1 MASTG
6 KEKKAAKDVVVVALD
21 NFARLEH
28 SDEVIPLYVILAIDR
43 QLEDLLPDHVV
54 STVDAAEE

>member
-1 MASTG
+1 MACTG

-28 SDEVIPLYVILAIDR
+28 PDEVVPLYVILAIDR